1 MAPTDSRTHTPA
13 SQSCLTANQSS
24 PHPSKGLQSHSR
36 ARSTRAARSSSVTA
50 NPVAILVVVVL
61 LYLISSIKILK
72 EYERGVIFR
81 LGRTSPA
88 KGPGIILVFRPLD
101 QMVRVSLRQEAM
113 EVPPQDII
121 TRDNVT
127 LKVNAVI
134 TLRVVDPTKAVI
146 EVANYIYQT
155 SQFSQTT
162 LRSVLGEV
170 ELDEVLAHRDRL
182 NQRIQSIIDGH
193 TAPFGVKV
201 ISVEVK
207 QVDLPESMLRAMA
220 KQAEAERERRSK
232 IIHAEGEYNAAQK
245 LVDAAALLA
254 TQPMTMQLRYLQ
266 TLTEIG
272 IEKNTTIV
280 FPLPMELMGLL
291 NKSLSPQS
299 AAETK
304 PTP

>member
-1 MAPTDSRTHTPA
+1 VIDTPV
-13 SQSCLTANQSS
+13 L
-24 PHPSKGLQSHSR
+24 
-36 ARSTRAARSSSVTA
+36 
-50 NPVAILVVVVL
+50 LVIVIIV
-61 LYLISSIKILK
+61 LYLISSIKILR
-72 EYERGVIFR
+72 EYERGVVFR
-81 LGRTSPA
+81 LGRVREHA
-88 KGPGIILVFRPLD
+88 AGPGIILVFRPLD
-101 QMVRVSLRQEAM
+101 QLVRVSLRQEAM

-134 TLRVVDPTKAVI
+134 TLRVVDPTRAVI

-170 ELDEVLAHRDRL
+170 ELDELLAHRDRL
-182 NQRIQSIIDGH
+182 NQRIQTIIDGH

-201 ISVEVK
+201 VSVEVK
-207 QVDLPESMLRAMA
+207 QVDLPETMLRAMA

-232 IIHAEGEYNAAQK
+232 IIHAEGEFNAAQK

-254 TQPMTMQLRYLQ
+254 TQPMTLQLRYLQ

-272 IEKNTTIV
+272 VEKNTTIV
-280 FPLPMELMGLL
+280 FPLPLELMTLL
-291 NKSLSPQS
+291 NKTVQTADAAKSTFGQQGGTGSPQAPAPPPAS
-299 AAETK
+299 PS
-304 PTP
+304 PTESIE

>member
-1 MAPTDSRTHTPA
+1 VIAD
-13 SQSCLTANQSS
+13 
-24 PHPSKGLQSHSR
+24 
-36 ARSTRAARSSSVTA
+36 
-50 NPVAILVVVVL
+50 PVVIFAVIVL
-61 LYLISSIKILK
+61 LYLISSVKILK

-81 LGRTSPA
+81 LGRVREHA
-88 KGPGIILVFRPLD
+88 KGPGVILVFRPID
-101 QMVRVSLRQEAM
+101 QIVRVSLRQEAM
-113 EVPPQDII
+113 EVPPQDVI

-134 TLRVVDPTKAVI
+134 TLRVIDPTKAVI

-170 ELDEVLAHRDRL
+170 ELDELLAHRDHL
-182 NQRIQSIIDGH
+182 NQRIQTIIDGH

-201 ISVEVK
+201 VSVEVK
-207 QVDLPESMLRAMA
+207 QVDLPDTMLRAMA

-245 LVDAAALLA
+245 LVDAASLLA
-254 TQPMTMQLRYLQ
+254 QQPMTLQLRYLQ
-266 TLTEIG
+266 TLAEIG
-272 IEKNTTIV
+272 VEKNTTIV
-280 FPLPMELMGLL
+280 FPLPMELMNLL

-299 AAETK
+299 AAETR